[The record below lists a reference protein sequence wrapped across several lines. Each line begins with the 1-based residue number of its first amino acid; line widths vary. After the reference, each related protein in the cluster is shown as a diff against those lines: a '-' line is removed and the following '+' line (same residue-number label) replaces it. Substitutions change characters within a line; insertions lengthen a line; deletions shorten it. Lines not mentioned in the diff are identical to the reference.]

1 MVRTQIVS
9 RGIHDRRVLEAMVEV
24 ERRRFV
30 PHDLRAR
37 ALADC
42 ALPIGHGA
50 TISQPYVVAL
60 MTQLARLE
68 PGDRALE
75 VGTGSGYQAAIL
87 AELGVEVFSVE
98 RVEALHERG
107 RVIFE
112 ELGIAARLKPRA
124 ASSATEFGQVW
135 TRHADG
141 FAGWPERA
149 PFDAIFVTAAPLE
162 LPDRLLDQLAIGG
175 RLVAPVGPRWCQSLR
190 VFERTEDDILER
202 HETDVTFVPMLPGL
216 C

>member
-9 RGIHDRRVLEAMVEV
+9 RGIHDRRVLAAMVEV
-24 ERRRFV
+24 ERERFV
-30 PHDLRAR
+30 PQDLRAR

-60 MTQLARLE
+60 MTELARLE
-68 PGDRALE
+68 PGDRVLE

-87 AELGVEVFSVE
+87 VALGVEVFSVE
-98 RVEALHERG
+98 RVEALYDRG
-107 RVIFE
+107 RAIFE
-112 ELGIAARLKPRA
+112 ELGIAAGTEAPSTGGG
-124 ASSATEFGQVW
+124 ASVW

-141 FAGWPERA
+141 FGGWPERA
-149 PFDAIFVTAAPLE
+149 PFDAIFVTAAPVN
-162 LPDRLLDQLAIGG
+162 LPEALLDQLVVGG
-175 RLVAPVGPRWCQSLR
+175 RLVAPVGPHWCQSLR
-190 VFERTEDDILER
+190 VFERTEDGVLER

>member
-9 RGIHDRRVLEAMVEV
+9 RGIHDRRVLAAMVEV
-24 ERRRFV
+24 ERERFV
-30 PHDLRAR
+30 PQDLRAR

-60 MTQLARLE
+60 MTELARLE
-68 PGDRALE
+68 PGDRVLE

-87 AELGVEVFSVE
+87 AALGVEVFSVE
-98 RVEALHERG
+98 RVEALHDRG
-107 RVIFE
+107 RAIFE
-112 ELGIAARLKPRA
+112 ELGIAGAGFEPTTRGGGR
-124 ASSATEFGQVW
+124 VW

-149 PFDAIFVTAAPLE
+149 PFDAIFVTAAPVE
-162 LPDRLLDQLAIGG
+162 LPDRLLEQLVIGG

-190 VFERTEDDILER
+190 VFERTEGGVLER